1 MNTLHIQQQLQR
13 EHGHGERLL
22 WSGMPRQGLRLH
34 WADAFIIPFMLV
46 WMAIPLVGALT
57 SLKAGKGLISV
68 LFVVPFLLVGAYML
82 IGRYVVDARQ
92 RARTFYGLT
101 NQRVLILTTGRTRRA
116 TSLSLKSLADITFS
130 EHRDG
135 KGTLQFGSDRWPGAA
150 AFGAGWPGMSQYVA
164 PRFDLPA
171 NARQVYELLRK
182 AQAEAS

>member
-1 MNTLHIQQQLQR
+1 MDIQQQLR
-13 EHGHGERLL
+13 PELGHGERLL
-22 WSGMPRQGLRLH
+22 WSGMPKQGLRLH

-46 WMAIPLVGALT
+46 WMAIPLAAAVT
-57 SLKAGKGLISV
+57 SLRTGKGTISL
-68 LFVVPFLLVGAYML
+68 LFVVPFLLIGAYML
-82 IGRYVVDARQ
+82 IGRYILDARQ
-92 RARTFYGLT
+92 RARTFYGVT
-101 NQRVLILTTGRTRRA
+101 NQRILILVGGRTRRT

-150 AFGAGWPGMSQYVA
+150 ALGAGWPGMSQYVA

-171 NARQVYELLRK
+171 NARQVYEMVRK

>member
-1 MNTLHIQQQLQR
+1 MNQGDIQQRLR
-13 EHGHGERLL
+13 PELTSGERLL
-22 WSGMPRQGLRLH
+22 WSGMPKQGLRLH

-46 WMAIPLVGALT
+46 WMAIPLVAAIA
-57 SLKAGKGLISV
+57 SLRTGKGTFSL
-68 LFVVPFLLVGAYML
+68 LFVVPFLLIGAYML
-82 IGRYVVDARQ
+82 IGRYIVDARQ

-101 NQRVLILTTGRTRRA
+101 NQRVLILVSGRTRRT

-171 NARQVYELLRK
+171 NARQVYELVRK